1 MVVASSDRSRSYPG
15 RRQAQPAGTWL
26 RPSLRGTGPCP
37 LSGIDAL
44 IVYGACPVAGHLDE
58 AAFSVY
64 GWPFVAYQVGDVVS
78 AGGSDRINQC
88 VTKGDSISD
97 LVSLRQPVTPAQL
110 AARSAKYSEALC
122 VEASQLLEHFG
133 AATGSVTLFQAEIRD
148 TAIDRA
154 TWATRTSG
162 TF

>member
-78 AGGSDRINQC
+78 AGGSERINQC

-97 LVSLRQPVTPAQL
+97 LVSLRQHPPA
-110 AARSAKYSEALC
+110 RD
-122 VEASQLLEHFG
+122 
-133 AATGSVTLFQAEIRD
+133 TGSVGSSVSEVL
-148 TAIDRA
+148 
-154 TWATRTSG
+154 
-162 TF
+162 